1 VTIVSA
7 IPRGSEYKGSDYSL
21 YSDPQL
27 LDTRVGGES
36 YDLIQGLATESDRY
50 TGRRERNAQRSCF
63 RDILSTLEEGRVP
76 DREVRFGVELLP
88 LDSWARLIQ
97 YNVFKELLGS
107 GLKTHIQGNDLL
119 RDIFQLGPA
128 PAATVDSK
136 ASRLEKKYYNAAV
149 AKHRSQSRGKQRDKR
164 AVL

>member
-1 VTIVSA
+1 MSVYFFVVMMS
-7 IPRGSEYKGSDYSL
+7 
-21 YSDPQL
+21 
-27 LDTRVGGES
+27 
-36 YDLIQGLATESDRY
+36 
-50 TGRRERNAQRSCF
+50 
-63 RDILSTLEEGRVP
+63 
-76 DREVRFGVELLP
+76 
-88 LDSWARLIQ
+88 
-97 YNVFKELLGS
+97 
-107 GLKTHIQGNDLL
+107 HIAQGNDLL